1 MMTSAMA
8 DVGLTTHAMDLEYSR
23 KLNILS
29 GFGFLLAVQVA
40 SRMLFI
46 SNEK

>member
-46 SNEK
+46 SNEQ